1 MPSKENIILRATIVF
16 NMIVLAI
23 LLGCQSMK
31 QDEYEQT
38 EGIDEFFH
46 TLDQCDRDH
55 QIIAY
60 GDNLCLDAEL
70 FKTQYLAYASVA
82 SVKDSQVSRLL
93 FLEELIDRMNIAR
106 WAESKSL
113 LSEEDV
119 IMNLEGHLRV
129 QTAKKWTQ
137 DQVRPLVKEITN
149 EDIRHAFKKKNPR
162 LELAQI
168 FAFEQS
174 VITEYQQ
181 RLQNGE
187 DFILLAKESMKK
199 VGEDSTHYYM
209 GWIGW
214 KDMGIGPE
222 DTAYSLE
229 PGQISTPVSS
239 RNGWHIFLLLN
250 KEERFYA
257 DQSTFENE
265 RQSLAEAIYARRVEE
280 RSHSWVDSLRM
291 QYLLELHTSNL
302 ASLEEWLKQQNLQS
316 SPYLIQEKARLEI
329 QDETFRLDEDVI
341 LAKYGPYNFTT
352 KDFLIALPHIPTYL
366 LTNRMREAVE
376 FAITDYLFSEK
387 AIQDSYLNDSAI
399 QNLLRLAKINVLNS
413 KAVQIYTQKLM
424 GSEASEETVFDPAWI
439 INTRNQLIQELKP
452 SLESVKIDTHAL
464 NASIPYIF

>member
-1 MPSKENIILRATIVF
+1 MSSKETIILRATIVL
-16 NMIVLAI
+16 NMIVLAV
-23 LLGCQSMK
+23 LFGCQSMK
-31 QDEYEQT
+31 QDEYEQV
-38 EGIDEFFH
+38 EVIHEFFQ
-46 TLDQCDRDH
+46 TLDQCDRNH

-60 GDNLCLDAEL
+60 DDKHCLDAEL
-70 FKTQYLAYASVA
+70 FRTQYLAYASVA
-82 SVKDSQVSRLL
+82 SVKDSQESRLL
-93 FLEELIDRMNIAR
+93 FLEELINRMSIAR
-106 WAESKSL
+106 WAESKGL
-113 LSEEDV
+113 LSEEAV

-137 DQVRPLVKEITN
+137 DQVRPLVKETTN
-149 EDIRHAFKKKNPR
+149 EDIRHAFRKKNTR

-168 FAFEQS
+168 FALEQT
-174 VITEYQQ
+174 VIAKYQQ

-187 DFILLAKESMKK
+187 DFIRLAKESMKK

-229 PGQISTPVSS
+229 PGQSSIPVSS
-239 RNGWHIFLLLN
+239 SNGWHIFLLLN

-265 RQSLAEAIYARRVEE
+265 KQSLAEAIYARKVEE
-280 RSHSWVDSLRM
+280 RSHSWVDSLRR
-291 QYLLELHTSNL
+291 QYPLELYTSNL
-302 ASLEEWLKQQNLQS
+302 AALQEWLKQQNLQS

-329 QDETFRLDEDVI
+329 QNEIFKLDEDVV
-341 LAKYGPYNFTT
+341 LAKLGPYNFTT

-366 LTNRMREAVE
+366 LTNRMRKAVE
-376 FAITDYLFSEK
+376 FALTDYLFFEE
-387 AIQDSYLNDSAI
+387 ALQDGYLNDSAI

-413 KAVQIYTQKLM
+413 KAVQIYTQELM
-424 GSEASEETVFDPAWI
+424 GSEASEETVFDTAWM

-464 NASIPYIF
+464 NASIPYFF